1 MQISNFDNIRVGSC
15 FPQCIDCFAMKPHE
29 ENGVF
34 AVAHTFSGK
43 YERKIQLRKSKDG
56 YGVALFNFEY
66 SDDFQIP
73 DEWKD
78 SELIWEQIIPA
89 SKK

>member
-1 MQISNFDNIRVGSC
+1 MRISNFDNVRVGSC

-43 YERKIQLRKSKDG
+43 YERKIQLRSNG
-56 YGVALFNFEY
+56 EFEFALFNFQFN
-66 SDDFQIP
+66 DDCQIP
-73 DEWKD
+73 AGWKD
-78 SELIWEQIIPA
+78 SKLIWEKIIPA
-89 SKK
+89 LEK